1 MNTLVKNQ
9 HAALPLL
16 SALFP
21 ILFLLAQN
29 IEQTAFSRVIVP
41 IIIVLI
47 VSFVLY
53 IVLALILRNMGK
65 AALIVSFFTIVFFS
79 FGHLQSI
86 LEQIVIGGIDVGR
99 DRYILIGLSV
109 IFFAV
114 SMVIVKTKKDI
125 SRVIRFFMIALSALV
140 AMSLIQIAVFVITV
154 YRIPQSDNR
163 TVPVMSRGVPDDSL
177 LPDIYYII
185 LDGYANARTLEYVY
199 NFDNSEFLA
208 QLGNRGFFVASKS
221 RSNYAQTHLS
231 LASSLNMKYIN
242 DLGERVGATSEDRT
256 ETYKLIKDNEVS
268 RFLKL
273 NGYRFVHVSSGS
285 TEMTDKNEFADL
297 DFRSSKFDEFTTT
310 VLEVSALYPFIR
322 QVIEADARKRILY
335 SFEALSK
342 IPSLRGP
349 KFVFAHILIPHPPYV
364 FGPNGEPLEN
374 PQIKIDGDNY
384 WRFKEHYLN
393 QLLFANKKTLAVVDN
408 ILSGSRVPPII
419 ILQGDHGTASTG
431 KGEKGF
437 EDVSEL
443 FIKERMKIFNAYFL
457 PGYKGIISRSITP
470 VNSFRIIFNYYF
482 GTKFELL
489 PDKIYFSLYSTP
501 YLFRDV
507 TEIADQDF

>member
-1 MNTLVKNQ
+1 MVHMNTLVKNQ

-154 YRIPQSDNR
+154 YR
-163 TVPVMSRGVPDDSL
+163 
-177 LPDIYYII
+177 LP
-185 LDGYANARTLEYVY
+185 
-199 NFDNSEFLA
+199 
-208 QLGNRGFFVASKS
+208 
-221 RSNYAQTHLS
+221 
-231 LASSLNMKYIN
+231 
-242 DLGERVGATSEDRT
+242 
-256 ETYKLIKDNEVS
+256 
-268 RFLKL
+268 
-273 NGYRFVHVSSGS
+273 
-285 TEMTDKNEFADL
+285 
-297 DFRSSKFDEFTTT
+297 
-310 VLEVSALYPFIR
+310 
-322 QVIEADARKRILY
+322 
-335 SFEALSK
+335 
-342 IPSLRGP
+342 
-349 KFVFAHILIPHPPYV
+349 
-364 FGPNGEPLEN
+364 
-374 PQIKIDGDNY
+374 
-384 WRFKEHYLN
+384 
-393 QLLFANKKTLAVVDN
+393 
-408 ILSGSRVPPII
+408 
-419 ILQGDHGTASTG
+419 
-431 KGEKGF
+431 
-437 EDVSEL
+437 
-443 FIKERMKIFNAYFL
+443 
-457 PGYKGIISRSITP
+457 
-470 VNSFRIIFNYYF
+470 
-482 GTKFELL
+482 
-489 PDKIYFSLYSTP
+489 
-501 YLFRDV
+501 
-507 TEIADQDF
+507 